1 MLPFRVFDKEKKEMW
16 QVINYH
22 PGAGTEGSYLAAKED
37 DDATDRDMRL
47 IQVSEL
53 VTFKFVDFLE
63 EAEPFE
69 N

>member
-1 MLPFRVFDKEKKEMW
+1 MLPFRVFDKEKKQMW

-22 PGAGTEGSYLAAKED
+22 PGAGSEGSYLATKED
-37 DDATDRDMRL
+37 DDTTDGDML
-47 IQVSEL
+47 IIPAKEL

>member
-22 PGAGTEGSYLAAKED
+22 PGASSEGSYLAAKED
-37 DDATDRDMRL
+37 DDNTDRDMRL
-47 IQVSEL
+47 IPASEL

>member
-1 MLPFRVFDKEKKEMW
+1 MLPFRVFDKEKKQMW

-22 PGAGTEGSYLAAKED
+22 PGANSEGSYLATKED
-37 DDATDRDMRL
+37 DDATDGDMR
-47 IQVSEL
+47 IITAQEL
-53 VTFKFVDFLE
+53 VNFKFVDFLE